1 MSINAMK
8 MFLALGDLTS
18 NENATIQSKV
28 EYKQKIVFAT
38 MKNLIPDWQPPS
50 NWDIL
55 TDEDKLEIL
64 QKLEKV

>member
-18 NENATIQSKV
+18 TENATIESKV
-28 EYKQKIVFAT
+28 EYKQRIVFAT

>member
-1 MSINAMK
+1 MK

>member
-1 MSINAMK
+1 